1 MSIHDI
7 ELTEENRHEIEN
19 AQHSFREFEYLVT
32 SHQSEV
38 RQLVAKNQHLPNE
51 YAQWMVNDV
60 EVQVRVA
67 LATNLNLN
75 VEVVNGLAQDQKISV
90 LIQIARHPKLSK
102 EIILK
107 FANHKT
113 HSIRDAVATNESATA
128 EILNKLSTDTQWG
141 VRRSVAGNKN
151 VTSEILSSLIDNGT
165 VEEEEL
171 DAIAKNQT
179 SSEAVLH
186 KLFEKVSQWQG
197 SSMNSVIEKIIGH
210 PNYPESAARNLYE
223 TLLQAEKDRES
234 KSDEEFEFTVEID
247 RNSVASRIDLSPDF
261 TNILMQDPNARVRE
275 TLGAN
280 PTVSDEILGQL
291 ALDSDES
298 VRTAVHKNPS
308 SSAETKA
315 TALLLGIEKSE
326 DDN

>member
-1 MSIHDI
+1 MSVHDI

-19 AQHSFREFEYLVT
+19 GQHSFREFEYLVT

-38 RQLVAKNQHLPNE
+38 RQLVAKNQHLPKD

-67 LATNLNLN
+67 LATNLNLE
-75 VEVVNGLAQDQKISV
+75 VEVVNGLAQDQKIPV

-113 HSIRDAVATNESATA
+113 HSIRDAVATNESATV
-128 EILNKLSTDTQWG
+128 EILNKLSTDAQWG

-151 VTSEILSSLIDNGT
+151 VTSEILSSFIGNGT
-165 VEEEEL
+165 FDEL

-186 KLFEKVSQWQG
+186 KLFEKVSQSQG
-197 SSMNSVIEKIIGH
+197 PSLNSIIEKIIGH

-234 KSDEEFEFTVEID
+234 KSDEEFEFTVDID
-247 RNSVASRIDLSPDF
+247 RHSVASRIDLSPDF

-275 TLGAN
+275 SLGAN
-280 PTVSDEILGQL
+280 PAVSDEILAQL